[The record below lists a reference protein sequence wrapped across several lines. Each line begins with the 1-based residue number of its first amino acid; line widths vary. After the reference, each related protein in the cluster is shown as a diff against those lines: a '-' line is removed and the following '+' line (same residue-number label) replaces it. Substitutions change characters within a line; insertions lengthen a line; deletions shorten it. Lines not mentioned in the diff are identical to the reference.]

1 MENIKLGEE
10 DVVLRNYEYLLIAKN
25 HVFFQDGYDSEDIAT
40 CSDWVVVW
48 WIQYD
53 LCKRFRK

>member
-25 HVFFQDGYDSEDIAT
+25 HGFFSR
-40 CSDWVVVW
+40 W
-48 WIQYD
+48 
-53 LCKRFRK
+53 L